1 MSQTTHRAV
10 AGRLRTTLPRAIRPV
25 RRAISTI
32 VGPVLLAIS
41 IAACNGILD
50 VSLPGKVD
58 AGVLDNP
65 ALAATMVTSAQAD
78 FECAF
83 SEYVHSTG
91 LWANE
96 LWNSSGGAE
105 VNPWG
110 ARLSTYDAGTGT
122 CPTEISNRG
131 AFDVYLPL
139 QIARVQADSA
149 VARLDRFTDADVPNR
164 AVLLARAAAYSGY
177 AYTLLGEAYCE
188 MALDASAIVAPSDV
202 LAIAEQRFS
211 RAIDMATS
219 AGDAS
224 VLNMALVGRARVR
237 LDLGNTAGAASDA
250 ELVPHGFVYN
260 ATYDLTPFRRNNTV
274 VLNNNVNFHESVA
287 PEFRNLTVDDI
298 ADPRVPVEDAG
309 RFGQDAVTP
318 LWVQKKYLAVDS
330 PIPIATWDEAQLIIA
345 EAEGGDNAVT
355 AINAIRDEYGLPH
368 YGGGTDEEI
377 MDQILEERR
386 RTLFLD
392 GHAIGD
398 HLRYGIPFATGL
410 NQKGVRYGDLTC
422 LPLPPSELSGR

>member
-1 MSQTTHRAV
+1 MSA
-10 AGRLRTTLPRAIRPV
+10 LL
-25 RRAISTI
+25 
-32 VGPVLLAIS
+32 GPILLAMA
-41 IAACNGILD
+41 IAGCNGVLD

-58 AGVLDNP
+58 AGALDNP
-65 ALAATMVTSAQAD
+65 ALANTMVTSAQAD

-110 ARLSTYDAGTGT
+110 ARLSTYDAGTGV

-149 VARLDRFTDADVPNR
+149 LARLDRFTDADVTNR
-164 AVLLARAAAYSGY
+164 TSLAARAAAYSGY

-188 MALDASAIVAPSDV
+188 MALDAGPIVAPSDV
-202 LAIAEQRFS
+202 LAIAEQRFG
-211 RAIDMATS
+211 RAIEMATS
-219 AGDAS
+219 TGDGS
-224 VLNMALVGRARVR
+224 LLNMALVGRARVR
-237 LDLGNTAGAASDA
+237 LDLGNAEGADA
-250 ELVPHGFVYN
+250 DAKLVPQGFVYN

-287 PEFRNLTVDDI
+287 PEFRGLTVDGVP
-298 ADPRVPVEDAG
+298 DPRVPVEDAG

-318 LWVQKKYLAVDS
+318 LWVQDKYTAVDS

-345 EAEGGDNAVT
+345 ETEGGENAVD
-355 AINAIRDEYGLPH
+355 AINAIRDEYDLPH
-368 YGGGTDEEI
+368 YAGGTDEEI
-377 MDQILEERR
+377 MAQILEERR

-392 GHAIGD
+392 GHSIGD